1 MVESDDQSND
11 EPSKSH
17 IVTKVDKM
25 FRKKNLTVLS
35 EHYAK
40 LKDQEESD
48 GSYKSDTDFM
58 TIKRKDHD
66 LDNDN
71 KVMSYSF

>member
-1 MVESDDQSND
+1 MVESDEQSNV
-11 EPSKSH
+11 EPLKSH

-48 GSYKSDTDFM
+48 GFYNSDTELM
-58 TIKRKDHD
+58 TIKRKDYD
-66 LDNDN
+66 LDHDI